1 MQQPG
6 FPLQGTFRSRRQ
18 IKIIP
23 QDLNREFK
31 SFKSTLKSE
40 VAAASIARV
49 IIAKDKNKESSGIL
63 CRHKIKWVRKVKV
76 MLKGKYKSQYLA
88 KQLLI
93 TFD

>member
-31 SFKSTLKSE
+31 SFRSTLKSE
-40 VAAASIARV
+40 VAVATIARV
-49 IIAKDKNKESSGIL
+49 IIAKDKNKRKSQVAFYAD
-63 CRHKIKWVRKVKV
+63 KIKWMRKVKV
-76 MLKGKYKSQYLA
+76 MLKDEYKS
-88 KQLLI
+88 
-93 TFD
+93 

>member
-31 SFKSTLKSE
+31 SFRSTLKSE
-40 VAAASIARV
+40 VAVATIARV
-49 IIAKDKNKESSGIL
+49 IIAKDKNKRK
-63 CRHKIKWVRKVKV
+63 CQVAFYADKIKWMRKVKV
-76 MLKGKYKSQYLA
+76 MLKDKYKS
-88 KQLLI
+88 
-93 TFD
+93 